1 MSKSGASGNGLEVL
15 FTDLLEQQAQSTK
28 QPPVHLWNPDKSGD
42 MDLRIDREGQW
53 IHEGDPIRRPALV
66 KLFASILKRE
76 GDNYFLVT
84 PVEKWQINVDVAPF
98 FMVSAEKLYRSG
110 EQAIQLRSIS
120 GDQLLIGPNN
130 PLWVDYDEAN
140 NQPVPLVTVRDNLN
154 GLLSRSLYYQ
164 LVDWAHME
172 SNDDGSQ
179 TLRLRSMGVDYL
191 LGHLTSE

>member
-1 MSKSGASGNGLEVL
+1 MSGPSPSGSGLEVL
-15 FTDLLEQQAQSTK
+15 FADLLEQQAQSTK
-28 QPPVHLWNPDKSGD
+28 QPPVHLWNPNKSGD

-98 FMVSAEKLYRSG
+98 FMVSAEKLFRSG
-110 EQAIQLRSIS
+110 EQAIQLTSIS

-130 PLWVDYDEAN
+130 PLWVDYDKAN

-172 SNDDGSQ
+172 SDDDGSQ

>member
-15 FTDLLEQQAQSTK
+15 FADLLEQQAQSTK

-164 LVDWAHME
+164 LVDWAHMG

>member
-1 MSKSGASGNGLEVL
+1 MSKSGASRNGLEVL
-15 FTDLLEQQAQSTK
+15 FADLLEQQAQSTK

>member
-15 FTDLLEQQAQSTK
+15 FADLLEQQAQSTK

-140 NQPVPLVTVRDNLN
+140 NRPVPLVTVRDNLN

>member
-15 FTDLLEQQAQSTK
+15 FADLLEQQAQSTK

>member
-15 FTDLLEQQAQSTK
+15 FADLLEQQAQSTK

-110 EQAIQLRSIS
+110 ERAIQLRSIS

>member
-1 MSKSGASGNGLEVL
+1 MSGPNPSGSGLEVL
-15 FTDLLEQQAQSTK
+15 FADLLEQQAQSTK

-120 GDQLLIGPNN
+120 GDHLLIGPNN

>member
-1 MSKSGASGNGLEVL
+1 MSDSSTSGSGLEVL
-15 FTDLLEQQAQSTK
+15 FADLLEQQAQSTK
-28 QPPVHLWNPDKSGD
+28 QPPVHLWNPNKSGD

-76 GDNYFLVT
+76 GGNYFLVT

-98 FMVSAEKLYRSG
+98 FMVSAEKLFRSG
-110 EQAIQLRSIS
+110 EQAIQLTSIS

-130 PLWVDYDEAN
+130 PLWVDYDKAN

-172 SNDDGSQ
+172 SDDDGSQ

>member
-1 MSKSGASGNGLEVL
+1 
-15 FTDLLEQQAQSTK
+15 
-28 QPPVHLWNPDKSGD
+28 

-172 SNDDGSQ
+172 SNDC
-179 TLRLRSMGVDYL
+179 L
-191 LGHLTSE
+191 LYTSPSPRDA

>member
-15 FTDLLEQQAQSTK
+15 FADLLEQQAQSTK

-120 GDQLLIGPNN
+120 GDQFLIGPNN

>member
-15 FTDLLEQQAQSTK
+15 FADLLEQQAQSTK

-120 GDQLLIGPNN
+120 GDHLLIGPNN

>member
-15 FTDLLEQQAQSTK
+15 FADLLEQQAQSTK

-53 IHEGDPIRRPALV
+53 IHEGDPIGRPALV

>member
-179 TLRLRSMGVDYL
+179 TLRLRSMSVDYL

>member
-15 FTDLLEQQAQSTK
+15 FADLLEQQAQSTK

-76 GDNYFLVT
+76 GDSYFLVT

>member
-1 MSKSGASGNGLEVL
+1 
-15 FTDLLEQQAQSTK
+15 
-28 QPPVHLWNPDKSGD
+28 
-42 MDLRIDREGQW
+42 
-53 IHEGDPIRRPALV
+53 
-66 KLFASILKRE
+66 
-76 GDNYFLVT
+76 
-84 PVEKWQINVDVAPF
+84 
-98 FMVSAEKLYRSG
+98 
-110 EQAIQLRSIS
+110 
-120 GDQLLIGPNN
+120 LLIGPNN

>member
-1 MSKSGASGNGLEVL
+1 MSGPNPSGSGLEVL
-15 FTDLLEQQAQSTK
+15 FADLLEQQAQSTK